1 MKIDGRCHC
10 GSITFEAEINLND
23 VLICHCTDC
32 QTLSSTAFRTVVF
45 TPEDSFSLRSRSL
58 KTYVKIPD
66 SGKERAQTFCPDCG
80 TPIYSAAVNET
91 RRLLGL
97 RVGAIKQR
105 AELVPI
111 KQYWCGSAQPWVTGV
126 ESLDTLQTQEDWV

>member
-1 MKIDGRCHC
+1 M
-10 GSITFEAEINLND
+10 
-23 VLICHCTDC
+23 
-32 QTLSSTAFRTVVF
+32 FRH
-45 TPEDSFSLRSRSL
+45 E
-58 KTYVKIPD
+58 
-66 SGKERAQTFCPDCG
+66 G
-80 TPIYSAAVNET
+80 TPGWRHTVERMALAAPTAGDGIGSNAFHADPRYSAAVNET